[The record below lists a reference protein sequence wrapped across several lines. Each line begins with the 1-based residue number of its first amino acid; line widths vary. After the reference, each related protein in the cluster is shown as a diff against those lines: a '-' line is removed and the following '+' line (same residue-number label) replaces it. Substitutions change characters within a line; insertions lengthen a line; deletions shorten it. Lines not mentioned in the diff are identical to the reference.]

1 MEAALL
7 KTVADKMLE
16 QIAKQIASGEQ
27 SVEEMKKYVEE
38 FTHYPDQM
46 TDLILMSFSSW
57 LSHMGVRLVIRYAS
71 GRVVMVPL
79 GPIAWAITAAWMALD
94 FASPAYRVTI
104 PSTILIACLRHI
116 HNKSERDSNI
126 SFSIE

>member
-1 MEAALL
+1 M
-7 KTVADKMLE
+7 
-16 QIAKQIASGEQ
+16 
-27 SVEEMKKYVEE
+27 EE

-46 TDLILMSFSSW
+46 TELILMSFSSW